1 MLKLRK
7 KETWSSACNDRVKVL
22 LFLCELYSSVNVN
35 SALQMFP
42 DTLFFQ
48 IHTLFAPFSDKKV
61 GLLITAVA
69 LCDLSS
75 SFLLFSYSTA
85 KS

>member
-7 KETWSSACNDRVKVL
+7 KETWSSARNDRVKVP

-35 SALQMFP
+35 PALQMFP

-48 IHTLFAPFSDKKV
+48 IHTLFAPFSDKKLV
-61 GLLITAVA
+61 
-69 LCDLSS
+69 
-75 SFLLFSYSTA
+75 F
-85 KS
+85 